1 MALGETPEG
10 PGTAGPTASSE
21 TLGATLA
28 PLTADLKQQYQISD
42 EVSGVVVTGI
52 ESGGIAAEQGLRE
65 GDVIVSVN
73 QEQVDS
79 PEDVEKL
86 AKAAKDQK
94 KGALLLL
101 LNRGGNQLFVG
112 LDVGQA

>member
-1 MALGETPEG
+1 
-10 PGTAGPTASSE
+10 
-21 TLGATLA
+21 
-28 PLTADLKQQYQISD
+28 
-42 EVSGVVVTGI
+42 VTGI
-52 ESGGIAAEQGLRE
+52 EAAGIASEEGLRE

-101 LNRGGNQLFVG
+101 VNRGGNQLFVG

>member
-1 MALGETPEG
+1 MPRGRTNAQGN
-10 PGTAGPTASSE
+10 AGPAADGNPPC
-21 TLGATLA
+21 LRLA
-28 PLTADLKQQYQISD
+28 DVESD
-42 EVSGVVVTGI
+42 EELV
-52 ESGGIAAEQGLRE
+52 AAAI
-65 GDVIVSVN
+65 D